1 MIQSKNIKKISFKIQ
16 GMSCSS
22 CSASIEKKLK
32 ATKGVINANINFA
45 VEKAQVEFD
54 KESIDIEKITKIV
67 EDLGYKAIAEPTD
80 KNIEKITLKLS
91 GMTCT
96 ACASQIEKTLGKMD
110 GIIAANVNFAVE
122 KVTVE
127 YDTKKIRLSNMTKKV
142 SDLGYELILEEEIDK
157 DEVDEDEIKMRKAR
171 KTMLTSIAFTSAIM
185 GLMMIHMFIRPIPG
199 YLPITVALGFP
210 IIFGTGWHVHVGSWK
225 ALKNKSPN
233 MDVLVTLGSLP
244 PYLIGLLGFFIPV
257 QTFIEMATTIMTF
270 HLIGKYLE
278 VRAKGRASQA
288 IKKLLQM
295 GAKTAKI
302 IVDGEEIEIPTKSL
316 QVGDIMVIRP
326 GEKIPTDGI
335 VVDGNSLVDE
345 SMATGESMPVKREKG
360 HEVIGATL
368 NKQGML
374 KVEVTKVGKDTFQSQ
389 VIKMVEECQGSKVP
403 IQEFADR
410 ITGYFVPAIIVLT
423 IGTFTSFNVFP
434 EFHLSIIRW
443 GATFLPWVNPDMTPL
458 TLAFITSTAVLVISC
473 PCALGLGTPTALMV
487 GSGIGAEKGI
497 LIRNGEA
504 IQTFK
509 EVKAIAFDKT
519 GTITK
524 GKPEVTDL
532 VTVDDIE
539 EKEFIYYAATIEKGS
554 EHPLAHAIIEKAK
567 NDEIKLGE
575 VVDFSAIVG
584 MGVVGTIDGEK
595 VLVGNRKLMQE
606 NKVHYE
612 DYEEELI
619 RLEEEAKTA
628 MLLAKGNKFLGIV
641 AVADPI
647 KEDSIQAIAELE
659 AMGIKTAMITGDNR
673 RTAAAIG
680 KKVGISHI
688 ISEVLPNGKVEEVV
702 RLQEQ
707 YGTVAMVGDGINDAP
722 ALKQANVGIAIG
734 TGTDI
739 AIEAA
744 DVTLVRG
751 ELSGIISAIKLSKA
765 IFKKIKQ
772 NYFWAWFYN
781 IIAIPIAIF
790 GLLHPM
796 IGAAAMSISSLNVV
810 YNSLRLK
817 KVDIDP
823 SYNRA

>member
-1 MIQSKNIKKISFKIQ
+1 
-16 GMSCSS
+16 
-22 CSASIEKKLK
+22 
-32 ATKGVINANINFA
+32 
-45 VEKAQVEFD
+45 
-54 KESIDIEKITKIV
+54 
-67 EDLGYKAIAEPTD
+67 
-80 KNIEKITLKLS
+80 
-91 GMTCT
+91 
-96 ACASQIEKTLGKMD
+96 
-110 GIIAANVNFAVE
+110 
-122 KVTVE
+122 
-127 YDTKKIRLSNMTKKV
+127 
-142 SDLGYELILEEEIDK
+142 
-157 DEVDEDEIKMRKAR
+157 
-171 KTMLTSIAFTSAIM
+171 
-185 GLMMIHMFIRPIPG
+185 
-199 YLPITVALGFP
+199 
-210 IIFGTGWHVHVGSWK
+210 
-225 ALKNKSPN
+225 
-233 MDVLVTLGSLP
+233 
-244 PYLIGLLGFFIPV
+244 
-257 QTFIEMATTIMTF
+257 MATTIMTF

-302 IVDGEEIEIPTKSL
+302 IVDGVEIEVPTKDL

-360 HEVIGATL
+360 HEVIGATI
-368 NKQGML
+368 NKQVLM
-374 KVEVTKVGKDTFQSQ
+374 KVEVTKIGKDTFLSQ
-389 VIKMVEECQGSKVP
+389 VVKMMEECQGSKVP

-410 ITGYFVPAIIVLT
+410 ITGYFVPAIILIT
-423 IGTFTSFNVFP
+423 IGTFISFNIFP
-434 EFHLSIIRW
+434 EFHLGIIRW
-443 GATFLPWVNPDMTPL
+443 GSTFLPWVNPDLTPL

-487 GSGIGAEKGI
+487 GSGMGAEKGI

-524 GKPEVTDL
+524 GKPEVTDIVL
-532 VTVDDIE
+532 VKGVE
-539 EKEFIYYAATIEKGS
+539 EKDFLYYAGTIENGS
-554 EHPLAHAIIEKAK
+554 EHPLAHAIVEKAK
-567 NDEIKLGE
+567 SEKINLGE
-575 VVDFSAIVG
+575 VIEFNAVVG
-584 MGVVGTIDGEK
+584 MGVIGNIDAERI
-595 VLVGNRKLMQE
+595 LVGNRKLMKE
-606 NKVHYE
+606 NKIPYE
-612 DYEEELI
+612 AYEEELI

-628 MLLAKGNKFLGIV
+628 MLLAKGNQLLGIV

-647 KEDSIQAIAELE
+647 KEDSADAIRALE
-659 AMGIKTAMITGDNR
+659 AMGIKTAMITGDNK

-680 KKVGISHI
+680 KKVGISHVI
-688 ISEVLPNGKVEEVV
+688 AEVLPDGKVEEVV
-702 RLQEQ
+702 KLQEK
-707 YGTVAMVGDGINDAP
+707 YNIVAMVGDGINDAP

-751 ELSGIISAIKLSKA
+751 ELSGIISAIKLSRA
-765 IFKKIKQ
+765 IFRKIKQ

-781 IIAIPIAIF
+781 ALFIPVAML

-796 IGAAAMSISSLNVV
+796 LGAAAMAVSSLNVV

-817 KVDIDP
+817 KVNIDP
-823 SYNRA
+823 TYIKA